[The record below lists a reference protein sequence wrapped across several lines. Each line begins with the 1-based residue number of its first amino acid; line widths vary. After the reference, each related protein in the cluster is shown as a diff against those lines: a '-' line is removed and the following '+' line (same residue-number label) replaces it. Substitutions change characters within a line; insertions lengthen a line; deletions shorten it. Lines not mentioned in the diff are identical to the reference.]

1 MDHSA
6 CREMV
11 CALCWCKKG
20 KKACHKVIE
29 SYEVEIRKC
38 IPEYDR
44 NNLGYPSGICSP
56 CKTIVCSQKK
66 EKKRKMDFDD
76 YEPEAMKRDL
86 RSNVS
91 SECDCRICYVAKLY
105 GGAFKSY
112 CREPVVKSC
121 PTCSSVIAKGSDH
134 SPTKCQEQK
143 LLNLSQRE
151 QEIVAYRF
159 LKSQD
164 EATVKLS
171 GPSGGNQLQV
181 AVGSQAQ
188 ASTSQ
193 QKQLSLD
200 NFRELRSAKNMSSE
214 TTMAVASFIQQG
226 LGRNAVEPGLQKYLP
241 TLKYKV
247 SDFFQMAQPE
257 ATRKKAGKVS
267 TEVTTF
273 IFCDSAAF
281 IHWVIDERQIDPD
294 KVEIIVGI
302 DDGQGMLKV

>member
-1 MDHSA
+1 M
-6 CREMV
+6 
-11 CALCWCKKG
+11 
-20 KKACHKVIE
+20 
-29 SYEVEIRKC
+29 
-38 IPEYDR
+38 
-44 NNLGYPSGICSP
+44 
-56 CKTIVCSQKK
+56 
-66 EKKRKMDFDD
+66 
-76 YEPEAMKRDL
+76 
-86 RSNVS
+86 S

-105 GGAFKSY
+105 GNECKIY

-121 PTCSSVIAKGSDH
+121 PTCNSVIAKGSDH

-226 LGRNAVEPGLQKYLP
+226 LGRKAVEPGLQKYLP
-241 TLKYKV
+241 TLKNMV
-247 SDFFQMAQPE
+247 SDY
-257 ATRKKAGKVS
+257 
-267 TEVTTF
+267 
-273 IFCDSAAF
+273 
-281 IHWVIDERQIDPD
+281 
-294 KVEIIVGI
+294 III
-302 DDGQGMLKV
+302 